1 MYEIGKSIL
10 NFILLVTTVWIVNKY
25 LNSLFLK
32 KKYNLFSIISWLI
45 FIIFQGIVEFGDK
58 YGKIW
63 ITVTVLLVTYAIS
76 IFCYQ
81 KAGIKK
87 LIYITLLYVIWSAVE
102 IIVIALFRN
111 AEISENMKYDIGE
124 VMSKII
130 MVLIVQVLTIY
141 VERNDRN
148 NIPFKYNIILLFIP
162 LGSIFILAN
171 EFFFTVQKNSVI
183 FSMISYSIILII
195 NIQVFEVY
203 LKLTQFFDLE
213 KEKIVYRQQI
223 EQMTNKINEQNKV
236 VDDFYRN
243 RHDLVNELIVVKNN
257 IDSCNYNNAQKA
269 LEHIMQSKE
278 NDVFISKSGNKIVDA
293 IINFKYAAIKDFH
306 ISFSLKITIPDK
318 ISIDECDMG
327 IVLGNAIDN
336 AIEATKAC
344 KMGKKNIDIIMGI
357 KKGSIVL
364 IVRNPYENRLKR
376 SRNGELLSTKKDSE
390 GHGYGIGAIRNI
402 AEKYSGDVLID
413 TDNNLFTIMI
423 IMNIRELCQ

>member
-213 KEKIVYRQQI
+213 KKKLC
-223 EQMTNKINEQNKV
+223 T
-236 VDDFYRN
+236 
-243 RHDLVNELIVVKNN
+243 
-257 IDSCNYNNAQKA
+257 DSK
-269 LEHIMQSKE
+269 
-278 NDVFISKSGNKIVDA
+278 
-293 IINFKYAAIKDFH
+293 
-306 ISFSLKITIPDK
+306 
-318 ISIDECDMG
+318 
-327 IVLGNAIDN
+327 
-336 AIEATKAC
+336 
-344 KMGKKNIDIIMGI
+344 
-357 KKGSIVL
+357 
-364 IVRNPYENRLKR
+364 
-376 SRNGELLSTKKDSE
+376 
-390 GHGYGIGAIRNI
+390 
-402 AEKYSGDVLID
+402 
-413 TDNNLFTIMI
+413 
-423 IMNIRELCQ
+423 